1 MLKVCLLEQ
10 KKLILFKKVI
20 NLQIK
25 REQIVSLLQTIS
37 ILEKNENFSLI
48 TKYKILKIKE
58 ILIKESEYNSILLK
72 ELVKKY
78 GRIEEDGSIYIKQEC
93 LLQAETELTD
103 FNNEMIT
110 LPDLQFTLDEFNN
123 EISWSNLEA
132 LLPFIRE

>member
-1 MLKVCLLEQ
+1 MLKVYLLEQ

-78 GRIEEDGSIYIKQEC
+78 GRIEEDGSIYIKQEY